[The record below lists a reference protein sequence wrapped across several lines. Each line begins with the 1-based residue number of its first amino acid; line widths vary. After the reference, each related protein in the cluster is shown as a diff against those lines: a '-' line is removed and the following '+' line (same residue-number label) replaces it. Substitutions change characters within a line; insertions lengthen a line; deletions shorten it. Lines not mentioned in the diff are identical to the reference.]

1 MVAQKKRYE
10 VQVYYSSFCN
20 HVVDAENKIE
30 ALQKAR
36 ERKVNENGVMSNL
49 EAWPEVDLV
58 EETTKG
64 RG

>member
-10 VQVYYSSFCN
+10 VQVYYSSFCS

-36 ERKVNENGVMSNL
+36 EQKVNENEIVSNL
-49 EAWPEVDLV
+49 EAWPEADIVKEIAKKDL
-58 EETTKG
+58 
-64 RG
+64 